1 MVKCK
6 LKFYKSDILQRNRS
20 NPIMFYLVHHPD
32 DFEKITDT
40 VIPFFEESNFT
51 LLTLPVSEQFYPEE
65 ESVLVAYLSDP
76 NFKDF
81 LLKATKNNW
90 QLAILP
96 HPDGQKAAK
105 CLGVSGKMDEIAKDI
120 LKQEEVNELDLLYC
134 NGIPVL
140 QSVNVGD
147 VLVFSAQ
154 KGTQGFLAEVF
165 QFLKNIKR
173 LPGLSHKSFI
183 ISADEEQIV
192 NTSALGII
200 AVEHPSASVI
210 SKRLIDNRVL
220 NDGKF
225 QILILAPQSIF
236 QLLAFLFKSLLLN
249 TTSKSQLPS
258 FIGHIKTTNL
268 KIENEETIDFS
279 VDGEKLTAREIDLE
293 VHNREIKLYQKSE
306 YASKNEGVDE
316 KKNLKIDKLPTGE
329 KREELTQRK
338 MPFLPR
344 ATTEEFQELF
354 KVLKENAK
362 LSSSFLVMMIL
373 ATLIATFGLFGDS
386 SPVIIGAMILAPI
399 IAPIVS
405 FSMGMVR
412 YDTNML
418 KTGIVT
424 ILIGTLVALIFAA
437 AVSIIIP
444 LKILTN
450 EINARL
456 TPNLLDMG
464 IAVASGIAAAYA
476 HAKEG
481 IAKSLAGVAIA
492 VALVPPLAVAG
503 IGIGWWDWE
512 VFSGAFLL
520 YLTNLAG
527 IIMFAGITFLLLGFA
542 PFKRARMGLI
552 YTLVII
558 VLVMVPLSLSFNRI
572 KQEARITSKL
582 EGTKFDK
589 IYLRDVKV
597 RTGKPIMVS
606 LKLVSAEAIEAEEMR
621 KIKAQI
627 ESRIGQP
634 IILEVISA
642 IEF

>member
-1 MVKCK
+1 M
-6 LKFYKSDILQRNRS
+6 Y
-20 NPIMFYLVHHPD
+20 YLVHHPD

-51 LLTLPVSEQFYPEE
+51 LLTLPISDQFIPEE

-76 NFKDF
+76 DFKDF
-81 LLKATKNNW
+81 LLKAVNNDW
-90 QLAILP
+90 HIAIIP

-105 CLGVSGKMDEIAKDI
+105 CLGVSGKLEELVNDI
-120 LKQEEVNELDLLYC
+120 LEHQEVHELDLLYC
-134 NGIPVL
+134 NEIPVL

-147 VLVFSAQ
+147 VLVFSEQ
-154 KGTQGFLAEVF
+154 KGTPGFLSEVF
-165 QFLKNIKR
+165 QFIKNIRR
-173 LPGLSHKSFI
+173 LPSLSHKSFM

-192 NTSALGII
+192 HTSALGII

-210 SKRLIDNRVL
+210 TNRLIYNRVV

-225 QILILAPQSIF
+225 QVLILAPQSIF
-236 QLLAFLFKSLLLN
+236 QLLMFLLKSLLPHP
-249 TTSKSQLPS
+249 TTKPQLPS

-268 KIENEETIDFS
+268 VIENDKALDFS
-279 VDGEKLTAREIDLE
+279 IDAEKLTAKKIALK
-293 VHNREIKLYQKSE
+293 VHSREIKLQQKSD
-306 YASKNEGVDE
+306 YASKSEGVDE

-344 ATTEEFQELF
+344 ATTHEFEELF

-373 ATLIATFGLFGDS
+373 ATLIATFGLFGNS

-412 YDTNML
+412 YDPNML

-437 AVSIIIP
+437 GVSIIIP
-444 LKILTN
+444 LKVLTN

-542 PFKRARMGLI
+542 PFRRARMGLI

-558 VLVMVPLSLSFNRI
+558 VLVMVPLSLSFSRI
-572 KQEARITSKL
+572 KQEASITSKL
-582 EGTKFDK
+582 EGKKFDN
-589 IYLRDVKV
+589 IYLRDVTV

-621 KIKAQI
+621 KIKAKI
-627 ESRIGQP
+627 EERVGQP

>member
-1 MVKCK
+1 
-6 LKFYKSDILQRNRS
+6 
-20 NPIMFYLVHHPD
+20 MFYLVHHQD
-32 DFEKITDT
+32 DFENITEN
-40 VIPFFEESNFT
+40 VIPFFEKSNFT
-51 LLTLPVSEQFYPEE
+51 LLTLPISEQFVPEE
-65 ESVLVAYLSDP
+65 ESVLVSYLSDE
-76 NFKDF
+76 NFKD
-81 LLKATKNNW
+81 LLIKTAKNEW
-90 QLAILP
+90 RLALLP
-96 HPDGQKAAK
+96 HPDCQKALK
-105 CLGVSGKMDEIAKDI
+105 GLGVTGK
-120 LKQEEVNELDLLYC
+120 LEEVANQILEQKEINELDLLYC
-134 NGIPVL
+134 NEIPVL

-147 VLVFSAQ
+147 VLIFSEQ
-154 KGTQGFLAEVF
+154 KGTPGFLSEVF
-165 QFLKNIKR
+165 QFIKNIRR
-173 LPGLSHKSFI
+173 LPGLSHKTFL
-183 ISADEEQIV
+183 ISADEEQIIH
-192 NTSALGII
+192 TSALGII

-210 SKRLIDNRVL
+210 SKRLLNNIVL

-225 QILILAPQSIF
+225 QVLILSPQSIF
-236 QLLAFLFKSLLLN
+236 QLLAFLFKSLLPKPV
-249 TTSKSQLPS
+249 TKAQLPS

-268 KIENEETIDFS
+268 KIENELPIDFS
-279 VDGEKLTAREIDLE
+279 LDGEKLSAKEINLN
-293 VHNREIKLYQKSE
+293 VHNREIKLQQKSE

-362 LSSSFLVMMIL
+362 LSSSFIVMMIL

-424 ILIGTLVALIFAA
+424 ILIGTIVALIFAA
-437 AVSIIIP
+437 GVSMIIP
-444 LKILTN
+444 LKVLTS
-450 EINARL
+450 EIDARL
-456 TPNLLDMG
+456 TPTLLDMG

-542 PFKRARMGLI
+542 PFRRARMGLV
-552 YTLVII
+552 YTLII
-558 VLVMVPLSLSFNRI
+558 ISIVMIPLSLSFNRI

-582 EGTKFDK
+582 EGTSFDD

-597 RTGKPIMVS
+597 RTGKPLMVS
-606 LKLVSAEAIEAEEMR
+606 IKLVSPEAIESEEMI
-621 KIKAQI
+621 KIKQQI
-627 ESRIGQP
+627 EEKIGEP

>member
-1 MVKCK
+1 M
-6 LKFYKSDILQRNRS
+6 
-20 NPIMFYLVHHPD
+20 
-32 DFEKITDT
+32 
-40 VIPFFEESNFT
+40 
-51 LLTLPVSEQFYPEE
+51 
-65 ESVLVAYLSDP
+65 
-76 NFKDF
+76 
-81 LLKATKNNW
+81 
-90 QLAILP
+90 P
-96 HPDGQKAAK
+96 HPTTKA
-105 CLGVSGKMDEIAKDI
+105 
-120 LKQEEVNELDLLYC
+120 
-134 NGIPVL
+134 
-140 QSVNVGD
+140 
-147 VLVFSAQ
+147 
-154 KGTQGFLAEVF
+154 
-165 QFLKNIKR
+165 
-173 LPGLSHKSFI
+173 
-183 ISADEEQIV
+183 
-192 NTSALGII
+192 
-200 AVEHPSASVI
+200 
-210 SKRLIDNRVL
+210 
-220 NDGKF
+220 
-225 QILILAPQSIF
+225 
-236 QLLAFLFKSLLLN
+236 
-249 TTSKSQLPS
+249 QLPS

-268 KIENEETIDFS
+268 VIENDKALDFS
-279 VDGEKLTAREIDLE
+279 IDAEKLTAKKIALK
-293 VHNREIKLYQKSE
+293 VHSREIKLQQKSD
-306 YASKNEGVDE
+306 YASKSEGVDE

-344 ATTEEFQELF
+344 ATTHEFEELF

-373 ATLIATFGLFGDS
+373 ATLIATFGLFGNS

-412 YDTNML
+412 YDPNML

-437 AVSIIIP
+437 GVSIIIP
-444 LKILTN
+444 LKVLTN

-542 PFKRARMGLI
+542 PFRRARMGLI

-558 VLVMVPLSLSFNRI
+558 VLVMVPLSLSFSRI
-572 KQEARITSKL
+572 KQEASITSKL
-582 EGTKFDK
+582 EGKKFDN
-589 IYLRDVKV
+589 IYLRDVTV

-621 KIKAQI
+621 KIKAKI
-627 ESRIGQP
+627 EERVGQP

>member
-1 MVKCK
+1 
-6 LKFYKSDILQRNRS
+6 
-20 NPIMFYLVHHPD
+20 MFYLVHHPD
-32 DFEKITDT
+32 DFEKITET

-51 LLTLPVSEQFYPEE
+51 LLTFPISQEFEPEE
-65 ESVLVAYLSDP
+65 ESVLVSYLSNLD
-76 NFKDF
+76 FKEL
-81 LLKATKNNW
+81 LLKAAKNKW
-90 QLAILP
+90 PIAILP
-96 HPDGQKAAK
+96 HPEGQKATK
-105 CLGVSGKMDEIAKDI
+105 CFGVSGKMEEVAKEILA
-120 LKQEEVNELDLLYC
+120 LNEVNELDLLYC
-134 NGIPVL
+134 NEVPVL

-147 VLVFSAQ
+147 VLIFSEQ
-154 KGTQGFLAEVF
+154 KGARGFFAEVF
-165 QFLKNIKR
+165 QFLKNIRR
-173 LPGLSHKSFI
+173 LPGLSHKAFLF
-183 ISADEEQIV
+183 SADEEEIIH
-192 NTSALGII
+192 TSALGII

-210 SKRLIDNRVL
+210 SKRLLGNLVM

-225 QILILAPQSIF
+225 QVLILSPQSMF
-236 QLLAFLFKSLLLN
+236 QLLAFLFKSLLPN
-249 TTSKSQLPS
+249 PTTKPELPS
-258 FIGHIKTTNL
+258 FIGHIKTTNI
-268 KIENEETIDFS
+268 KIVNGVPIDFS
-279 VDGEKLTAREIDLE
+279 VDGEKLTAKEINIS
-293 VHNREIKLYQKSE
+293 VHNREIKLHQKSE

-338 MPFLPR
+338 IPFLPR

-412 YDTNML
+412 YDINML

-424 ILIGTLVALIFAA
+424 ILIGTIVALIFAA
-437 AVSIIIP
+437 GVSMLIP
-444 LKILTN
+444 LKVLTS
-450 EINARL
+450 EIDARL
-456 TPNLLDMG
+456 TPTLLDMG

-503 IGIGWWDWE
+503 IGIGWWDWD

-542 PFKRARMGLI
+542 PFRRARIGLV
-552 YTLVII
+552 YTLITISI
-558 VLVMVPLSLSFNRI
+558 VMIPLSLSFNRI

-582 EGTKFDK
+582 EGTNFDD
-589 IYLRDVKV
+589 ILLRNVKV
-597 RTGKPIMVS
+597 RTGKPLMVS
-606 LKLVSAEAIEAEEMR
+606 LKLVSPEAIDSKEMT
-621 KIKAQI
+621 KVKKQI
-627 ESRIGQP
+627 EEKIGEP
-634 IILEVISA
+634 IILEVITA

>member
-1 MVKCK
+1 
-6 LKFYKSDILQRNRS
+6 
-20 NPIMFYLVHHPD
+20 MFYILHHPNELEIVAD
-32 DFEKITDT
+32 E
-40 VIPFFEESNFT
+40 VVSFFENSEFT
-51 LLTLPVSEQFYPEE
+51 LLTFPVQEDFSM
-65 ESVLVAYLSDP
+65 VDGDCLIVYLSDTA
-76 NFKDF
+76 
-81 LLKATKNNW
+81 LKKQISLGAENKW
-90 QLAILP
+90 PMAILP
-96 HPDGQKAAK
+96 HPEAQKAIK
-105 CLGVSGKMDEIAKDI
+105 GFGISEKLEEVTQEIISKYETQKLDI
-120 LKQEEVNELDLLYC
+120 LCC
-134 NGIPVL
+134 NNIPVL
-140 QSVNVGD
+140 QSVNIGN
-147 VLVFSAQ
+147 VFIFSEE
-154 KGTQGFLAEVF
+154 KTKTGFITEVF
-165 QFLKNIKR
+165 NFIKNIKKAS
-173 LPGLSHKSFI
+173 GLSHSAFTISSNDEKI
-183 ISADEEQIV
+183 IH
-192 NTSALGII
+192 TSALGII
-200 AVEHPSASVI
+200 AVEHASGSVI
-210 SKRLIDNRVL
+210 SKRLIENSAM

-225 QILILAPQSIF
+225 QALILAPQNIL
-236 QLLAFLFKSLLLN
+236 QLFLFLFKSILPN
-249 TTSKSQLPS
+249 PKTMAQLPS
-258 FIGHIKTTNL
+258 FIGQVKASNL
-268 KIENEETIDFS
+268 KIESESSIEFS
-279 VDGEKLTAREIDLE
+279 IDGEKHSNEIIEIE
-293 VHNREIKLYQKSE
+293 VHKEKLLLCQKSI
-306 YASKNEGVDE
+306 YGVKNEGADD
-316 KKNLKIDKLPTGE
+316 KKSLKIDRLPTGE
-329 KREELTQRK
+329 QREELIKRK
-338 MPFLPR
+338 LPLWPR

-424 ILIGTLVALIFAA
+424 ILIGTAVSLIFAA
-437 AVSIIIP
+437 GVSIIIP
-444 LKILTN
+444 LKVLTG

-456 TPNLLDMG
+456 SPNLLDMG

-527 IIMFAGITFLLLGFA
+527 IIMFAGITFLFLGFA
-542 PFKRARMGLI
+542 PFRRARMGLI

-558 VLVMVPLSLSFNRI
+558 GLVMVPLSLSFNRI
-572 KQEARITSKL
+572 KQEASITAKL
-582 EGTKFDK
+582 EGTNFDK
-589 IYLRDVKV
+589 IFLRDVKV
-597 RTGKPIMVS
+597 RTGKPLMVS
-606 LKLVSAEAIEAEEMR
+606 LKLVSPEAIDSEEMTQV
-621 KIKAQI
+621 KKEI
-627 ESRIGQP
+627 EEKIGQP

>member
-1 MVKCK
+1 
-6 LKFYKSDILQRNRS
+6 
-20 NPIMFYLVHHPD
+20 MFYLVHHPD
-32 DFEKITDT
+32 DFEKITET

-51 LLTLPVSEQFYPEE
+51 LLTYPISQEFKPEE
-65 ESVLVAYLSDP
+65 ESVLVSYLSNLD
-76 NFKDF
+76 FKE
-81 LLKATKNNW
+81 LLITVAKNEW
-90 QLAILP
+90 SLAILP
-96 HPDGQKAAK
+96 HPEGQKATK
-105 CLGVSGKMDEIAKDI
+105 CFGVSGKM
-120 LKQEEVNELDLLYC
+120 EEVAKEILALNEINELDLLYC
-134 NGIPVL
+134 NEIPVL

-147 VLVFSAQ
+147 VLIFSEQ
-154 KGTQGFLAEVF
+154 KATQGFISEVF
-165 QFLKNIKR
+165 QFIKNIRR
-173 LPGLSHKSFI
+173 LPGLIHKSFLLT
-183 ISADEEQIV
+183 ADEEEII

-200 AVEHPSASVI
+200 AIEHPSASVI
-210 SKRLIDNRVL
+210 SKRLLGNLVM

-225 QILILAPQSIF
+225 QVLILAPQSIF
-236 QLLAFLFKSLLLN
+236 QLLTFLFKSLLPKPI
-249 TTSKSQLPS
+249 TKAQLPS

-268 KIENEETIDFS
+268 KIENGEPISFSIDG
-279 VDGEKLTAREIDLE
+279 DKLTAKAINLN
-293 VHNREIKLYQKSE
+293 VHNREIKLHQKSE
-306 YASKNEGVDE
+306 YSSKNEGVDD

-424 ILIGTLVALIFAA
+424 ILIGTIVALIFAA
-437 AVSIIIP
+437 GVSMMIP
-444 LKILTN
+444 LKVITS
-450 EINARL
+450 EIDARL
-456 TPNLLDMG
+456 TPTLLDMG

-503 IGIGWWDWE
+503 IGIGWWDWD

-542 PFKRARMGLI
+542 PFRRARMGLV
-552 YTLVII
+552 YTLITISI
-558 VLVMVPLSLSFNRI
+558 VMIPLSLSFNRI
-572 KQEARITSKL
+572 KQEANITSKL
-582 EGTKFDK
+582 EGTNFEN

-597 RTGKPIMVS
+597 RTGKPLMVS
-606 LKLVSAEAIEAEEMR
+606 LKLVSPEAIDAKEMQ
-621 KIKAQI
+621 KIKVQI
-627 ESRIGQP
+627 EEKIGEP

>member
-1 MVKCK
+1 
-6 LKFYKSDILQRNRS
+6 
-20 NPIMFYLVHHPD
+20 MFYLVHHPD
-32 DFEKITDT
+32 DFDKITET
-40 VIPFFEESNFT
+40 VIPFFEKSNFT
-51 LLTLPVSEQFYPEE
+51 LLTLPISDQFSPEE
-65 ESVLVAYLSDP
+65 ESVLVTYLSDE
-76 NFKDF
+76 NFKDL
-81 LLKATKNNW
+81 LLKTTKHEW
-90 QLAILP
+90 HLALLP
-96 HPDGQKAAK
+96 HPEGQKAAK
-105 CLGVSGKMDEIAKDI
+105 CLGITEKMEDVAKQI
-120 LKQEEVNELDLLYC
+120 LELNEVNELDLLYC
-134 NGIPVL
+134 NEIPVL

-147 VLVFSAQ
+147 VLIFSEQ
-154 KGTQGFLAEVF
+154 KGAQGFLSEVF
-165 QFLKNIKR
+165 QFLKNIRR
-173 LPGLSHKSFI
+173 LPGLSHKAFLLS
-183 ISADEEQIV
+183 SDEEEIIH
-192 NTSALGII
+192 TSALGII

-210 SKRLIDNRVL
+210 SKRLLEDIVM

-225 QILILAPQSIF
+225 QVLILSPQSTF
-236 QLLAFLFKSLLLN
+236 QLLAFLFKSLLPN
-249 TTSKSQLPS
+249 PASKAQLPS

-268 KIENEETIDFS
+268 KIENGAPIDFS
-279 VDGEKLTAREIDLE
+279 IDGEKLTAKEININ
-293 VHNREIKLYQKSE
+293 VHNREIKLHQKSE
-306 YASKNEGVDE
+306 YASKSEGIDE

-329 KREELTQRK
+329 KREELTQIK

-354 KVLKENAK
+354 KVLKEKAK

-373 ATLIATFGLFGDS
+373 ATLIASFGLFGDS

-424 ILIGTLVALIFAA
+424 ILIGTIVALIFSAG
-437 AVSIIIP
+437 VSIIIP
-444 LKILTN
+444 LKVLTP

-456 TPNLLDMG
+456 TPTLLDMG

-542 PFKRARMGLI
+542 PFRRARMGLV
-552 YTLVII
+552 YTLII
-558 VLVMVPLSLSFNRI
+558 ISIVMVPLSLSFNRI

-582 EGTKFDK
+582 EGTNFNK
-589 IYLRDVKV
+589 IFLRDVRV

-606 LKLVSAEAIEAEEMR
+606 LKLVSPESIDSKEME
-621 KIKAQI
+621 KIKEQI
-627 ESRIGQP
+627 EEKIGEP
-634 IILEVISA
+634 IILEVITA

>member
-1 MVKCK
+1 
-6 LKFYKSDILQRNRS
+6 
-20 NPIMFYLVHHPD
+20 MFYLVHHPE
-32 DFEKITDT
+32 DFEKITDS
-40 VIPFFEESNFT
+40 VIPFFEKSNFM
-51 LLTLPVSEQFYPEE
+51 LLSLPISEEFAPEQD
-65 ESVLVAYLSDP
+65 SVLISFLSDLE
-76 NFKDF
+76 FKDF
-81 LLKATKNNW
+81 LINAAPKEWN
-90 QLAILP
+90 LAVLP
-96 HPDGQKAAK
+96 HPEGRKAVK
-105 CLGVSGKMDEIAKDI
+105 CFGVSDKMEEAVKDI
-120 LKQEEVNELDLLYC
+120 LETTEINELDLLYC
-134 NGIPVL
+134 NDSPVL
-140 QSVNVGD
+140 QSVNIGD
-147 VLVFSAQ
+147 VFIFSEERVP
-154 KGTQGFLAEVF
+154 KNFLLEVF
-165 QFLKNIKR
+165 NFIKNIRK
-173 LPGLSHKSFI
+173 LPGLSHRSFQL
-183 ISADEEQIV
+183 SADNEQIIH
-192 NTSALGII
+192 TSALGII

-210 SKRLIDNRVL
+210 SKRLIENRVV

-225 QILILAPQSIF
+225 QALILAPQSIF
-236 QLLAFLFKSLLLN
+236 QLLAFLFKSLLPN
-249 TTSKSQLPS
+249 PITKPNLPS

-268 KIENEETIDFS
+268 KIENEVPIDYS
-279 VDGEKLTAREIDLE
+279 IDGEKLTAKEIDLK
-293 VHNREIKLYQKSE
+293 VHKRVIKLRQTSE
-306 YASKNEGVDE
+306 YASKNKGLDE
-316 KKNLKIDKLPTGE
+316 KKSLKIDQLPTGE

-424 ILIGTLVALIFAA
+424 ILIGTIVALIFAA
-437 AVSIIIP
+437 GVSIIIP
-444 LKILTN
+444 LEVLTN

-542 PFKRARMGLI
+542 PFKRARMGLV
-552 YTLVII
+552 YTLII
-558 VLVMVPLSLSFNRI
+558 ISLVMVPLSLSFNRI
-572 KQEARITSKL
+572 KQEASITSKL
-582 EGTKFDK
+582 EGNNFNK

-597 RTGKPIMVS
+597 RTGKPLMIS
-606 LKLVSAEAIEAEEMR
+606 LKLVSPEAIDSEEMG
-621 KIKAQI
+621 KIKGKI
-627 ESRIGQP
+627 EEKIGQP

>member
-1 MVKCK
+1 LVKCK

-51 LLTLPVSEQFYPEE
+51 LLTLPISEQFYPEE
-65 ESVLVAYLSDP
+65 ESVLVSYLSDE
-76 NFKDF
+76 NFKA
-81 LLKATKNNW
+81 LLLKCANKNWNLTLLPHPEGQKATK
-90 QLAILP
+90 L
-96 HPDGQKAAK
+96 
-105 CLGVSGKMDEIAKDI
+105 LGVSGKMEEIAGDI
-120 LKQEEVNELDLLYC
+120 IEQKEINELDLLYC

-147 VLVFSAQ
+147 VLVFSEQ
-154 KGTQGFLAEVF
+154 KGTQGFLSEVF

-173 LPGLSHKSFI
+173 LPGLSHKAFL
-183 ISADEEQIV
+183 ISADEEKIV
-192 NTSALGII
+192 HTSALGII
-200 AVEHPSASVI
+200 AIEHPSASVI
-210 SKRLIDNRVL
+210 SKRLLENIVL

-225 QILILAPQSIF
+225 QVLILAPQSIF

-258 FIGHIKTTNL
+258 FIGHIKTSNL
-268 KIENEETIDFS
+268 NIENEEPIEFTI
-279 VDGEKLTAREIDLE
+279 DGEKLTSKEIGLE
-293 VHNREIKLYQKSE
+293 VHHREIKLYQKSE
-306 YASKNEGVDE
+306 LASKNEGVDE
-316 KKNLKIDKLPTGE
+316 KKSLKIDKLPTGE
-329 KREELTQRK
+329 KREELTRRK
-338 MPFLPR
+338 IPFLPR

-424 ILIGTLVALIFAA
+424 ILIGTLVALMFAA

-444 LKILTN
+444 LEILTD

-542 PFKRARMGLI
+542 PFRRARMGLI

-572 KQEARITSKL
+572 KQEASITSQL

-606 LKLVSAEAIEAEEMR
+606 LKLVSAEAIEADEMR

-627 ESRIGQP
+627 ESRLGQP

>member
-1 MVKCK
+1 
-6 LKFYKSDILQRNRS
+6 
-20 NPIMFYLVHHPD
+20 MFYLVHDPE
-32 DFEKITDT
+32 DFDKITET
-40 VIPFFEESNFT
+40 VIPLFEESNFT
-51 LLTLPVSEQFYPEE
+51 LLTLPISEQFEPDE
-65 ESVLVAYLSDP
+65 ESVLVSYLSDE
-76 NFKDF
+76 NFKDL
-81 LLKATKNNW
+81 LLKVATKKWNFA
-90 QLAILP
+90 LLP
-96 HPDGQKAAK
+96 HPDGHKATK
-105 CLGVSGKMDEIAKDI
+105 CLGVSGKLEEVAKDI
-120 LKQEEVNELDLLYC
+120 KTNEEVHELDMLYC
-134 NGIPVL
+134 NDTPVM
-140 QSVNVGD
+140 QSVNIGD
-147 VLVFSAQ
+147 VLIFSEQ
-154 KGTQGFLAEVF
+154 KGTQGFLSEVF
-165 QFLKNIKR
+165 QFIKNIKK
-173 LPGLSHKSFI
+173 LPGLSHKAFYL
-183 ISADEEQIV
+183 SADEEQIV
-192 NTSALGII
+192 HTSALGII

-210 SKRLIDNRVL
+210 SKRLLENIVI

-225 QILILAPQSIF
+225 QVLILAPQSIF
-236 QLLAFLFKSLLLN
+236 QLLTFLFKSLLPN
-249 TTSKSQLPS
+249 PTTKANLPS
-258 FIGHIKTTNL
+258 FIGYIKTTNL
-268 KIENEETIDFS
+268 KIENDEPIDFS
-279 VDGEKLTAREIDLE
+279 IDGEKLTAKKINLK
-293 VHNREIKLYQKSE
+293 VHNRELKLHQKSE
-306 YASKNEGVDE
+306 YASKIEGGDE

-329 KREELTQRK
+329 KREELTHRK

-399 IAPIVS
+399 ISPIVS

-424 ILIGTLVALIFAA
+424 ILIGTIVALIFAA
-437 AVSIIIP
+437 GVSIIIP
-444 LKILTN
+444 LEVLTD

-464 IAVASGIAAAYA
+464 IAVASGVAAAYA

-542 PFKRARMGLI
+542 PFKRARMGLV
-552 YTLVII
+552 YTLII
-558 VLVMVPLSLSFNRI
+558 ISAVMIPLSLSFNRI
-572 KQEARITSKL
+572 KQEASITSKL
-582 EGTKFDK
+582 EGINFDK

-597 RTGKPIMVS
+597 RTGKPLMVS
-606 LKLVSAEAIEAEEMR
+606 LKLVSAETIDSKEMG
-621 KIKAQI
+621 KIKEQI
-627 ESRIGQP
+627 EEKIGQP

>member
-1 MVKCK
+1 LVKCK
-6 LKFYKSDILQRNRS
+6 LKVRKSDILQRNRS
-20 NPIMFYLVHHPD
+20 YFTMFYLVHHPD
-32 DFEKITDT
+32 DFDKITET

-51 LLTLPVSEQFYPEE
+51 LLTFPISQEFEPEE
-65 ESVLVAYLSDP
+65 DSVLVSYLSNID
-76 NFKDF
+76 FKK
-81 LLKATKNNW
+81 LLLSIAKNDW
-90 QLAILP
+90 CLAILP
-96 HPDGQKAAK
+96 HPEGQKATK
-105 CLGVSGKMDEIAKDI
+105 CFGIEGKMEEVANDI
-120 LKQEEVNELDLLYC
+120 LQHKETNKLDLLYC
-134 NGIPVL
+134 NEIPVL

-147 VLVFSAQ
+147 VLIFSEQ
-154 KGTQGFLAEVF
+154 KAAQGFISEVF
-165 QFLKNIKR
+165 QFIKNIRR
-173 LPGLSHKSFI
+173 LPGLIHKTFLLT
-183 ISADEEQIV
+183 ADDEEIIH
-192 NTSALGII
+192 TSALGII
-200 AVEHPSASVI
+200 AIEHPSASVI
-210 SKRLIDNRVL
+210 SKRLLGNLVL

-225 QILILAPQSIF
+225 QVLILSPQSIF
-236 QLLAFLFKSLLLN
+236 QLLSFLFKSLLPN
-249 TTSKSQLPS
+249 PTTKAQLPS

-268 KIENEETIDFS
+268 KIENEEPISFSIDG
-279 VDGEKLTAREIDLE
+279 DKLTAKEINLN
-293 VHNREIKLYQKSE
+293 VHNREIKLHQKSE
-306 YASKNEGVDE
+306 YSSKNEGVDD

-354 KVLKENAK
+354 KVLKGNAK

-424 ILIGTLVALIFAA
+424 ILIGTIVALIFAA
-437 AVSIIIP
+437 GVSMVIP
-444 LKILTN
+444 LEVITS
-450 EINARL
+450 EIDARL
-456 TPNLLDMG
+456 TPTLLDMG
-464 IAVASGIAAAYA
+464 IAIASGIAAAYA

-503 IGIGWWDWE
+503 IGIGWWDWD

-542 PFKRARMGLI
+542 PFRRARMGLV
-552 YTLVII
+552 YTLITIGI
-558 VLVMVPLSLSFNRI
+558 VMIPLSLSFNRI
-572 KQEARITSKL
+572 KQEANITSKL
-582 EGTKFDK
+582 EGTNFDK

-606 LKLVSAEAIEAEEMR
+606 LKLVAPVAIDANDMQ
-621 KIKAQI
+621 KIKKQI
-627 ESRIGQP
+627 EEKIGEP

>member
-1 MVKCK
+1 
-6 LKFYKSDILQRNRS
+6 
-20 NPIMFYLVHHPD
+20 MFYLVHHPD
-32 DFEKITDT
+32 DFEKITET
-40 VIPFFEESNFT
+40 VIPFFEKSNFT
-51 LLTLPVSEQFYPEE
+51 LLTLPISNQFSPEE
-65 ESVLVAYLSDP
+65 ESVLITYLSDL
-76 NFKDF
+76 NFKDV
-81 LLKATKNNW
+81 LLKTTKHKW
-90 QLAILP
+90 DLAVLP
-96 HPDGQKAAK
+96 HPEGQKAIK
-105 CLGVSGKMDEIAKDI
+105 LLGITGEMEEITKEI
-120 LKQEEVNELDLLYC
+120 LDGEEVNELDLLYC
-134 NGIPVL
+134 NEIPVL

-147 VLVFSAQ
+147 VLIFSEK
-154 KGTQGFLAEVF
+154 KGTQGFISEVY
-165 QFLKNIKR
+165 QFIKNIRR
-173 LPGLSHKSFI
+173 LPGLIHKSFLLT
-183 ISADEEQIV
+183 ADEEQIIH
-192 NTSALGII
+192 TSALGII

-210 SKRLIDNRVL
+210 SKRLLDNIVL

-225 QILILAPQSIF
+225 QVLILSPQSIF
-236 QLLAFLFKSLLLN
+236 QLLAFLFKSLLPN
-249 TTSKSQLPS
+249 PTFKAQLPS
-258 FIGHIKTTNL
+258 FIGYIKTTNL
-268 KIENEETIDFS
+268 KIENGEPIDFS
-279 VDGEKLTAREIDLE
+279 IDGEKLTAKEINLN
-293 VHNREIKLYQKSE
+293 VHNREIKLHQKSE

-424 ILIGTLVALIFAA
+424 ILIGTIVALIFAA
-437 AVSIIIP
+437 GVSMIIP
-444 LKILTN
+444 LKVITS
-450 EINARL
+450 EIDARL
-456 TPNLLDMG
+456 TPTLLDMG

-503 IGIGWWDWE
+503 IGIGWWDWD

-527 IIMFAGITFLLLGFA
+527 IIMFAGLTFLLLGFA
-542 PFKRARMGLI
+542 PFRRARMGLV
-552 YTLVII
+552 YTLITISI
-558 VLVMVPLSLSFNRI
+558 VMIPLSLSFNRI
-572 KQEARITSKL
+572 KQEANITSKL
-582 EGTKFDK
+582 EGTNFDK

-597 RTGKPIMVS
+597 RTGKPLMVS
-606 LKLVSAEAIEAEEMR
+606 LKLVSPEAIDSKEME
-621 KIKAQI
+621 KIKEQI
-627 ESRIGQP
+627 EEKIGEP
-634 IILEVISA
+634 IILEIISA

>member
-1 MVKCK
+1 
-6 LKFYKSDILQRNRS
+6 
-20 NPIMFYLVHHPD
+20 MFYLVHHPD
-32 DFEKITDT
+32 DFEKITDN

-51 LLTLPVSEQFYPEE
+51 LLTLPISEQFYPEE
-65 ESVLVAYLSDP
+65 ESVLVSYLSDE
-76 NFKDF
+76 NFKDL
-81 LLKATKNNW
+81 LLKSANKKWNLT
-90 QLAILP
+90 LLP
-96 HPDGQKAAK
+96 HPEGQKATK
-105 CLGVSGKMDEIAKDI
+105 CLGVSGKMEEIAKDI
-120 LKQEEVNELDLLYC
+120 IEKKEVNELDLLYC

-147 VLVFSAQ
+147 VLVFSEQ
-154 KGTQGFLAEVF
+154 KGTQGFLSEVF

-192 NTSALGII
+192 HTSALGII
-200 AVEHPSASVI
+200 AVEHPAASVI
-210 SKRLIDNRVL
+210 SKRLIDNRVM

-236 QLLAFLFKSLLLN
+236 QLLAFLFKSLLPN

-258 FIGHIKTTNL
+258 FIGHIKTTTL
-268 KIENEETIDFS
+268 KIENEELIDFS
-279 VDGEKLTAREIDLE
+279 IDGEKLTAREIDLD